1 MGKLSKFLSKS
12 FSRFTENILF
22 IETLVLLAF
31 IPLYPKLPL
40 LDVKNTW
47 VYIRIEDFLVVFVI
61 LSWLILLVKQK
72 ITLKTPLTIPIIIFW
87 LVGVIATI
95 HGVLLVFPTLA
106 NIFPNVAFLA
116 FLRHV
121 EYISL
126 FFVTYAGIRDKK
138 QLKYVVGVL
147 IATIIGVIIY
157 GFGQKYLGFPAY
169 LTMNEEFAKGIPITL
184 SGLSRIPSTFGGH
197 YDLAAYLVLIIPILV
212 SLIFGIKN
220 WFVKTLLL
228 ITSLFGVGLLF
239 MTVSRVSFFVLFIAL
254 LIVVFFQKRKL
265 VLLSLPLIGIFG
277 IAILASHSSLLS
289 RFQSTVSETE
299 VLIDAQTGDALG
311 NVKFVPREYFKD
323 KLVFQRRVKDKEEL
337 AKVVAGESQDSFA
350 TSSAIFRYEYIPQ
363 QVPFITAIDVPT
375 GENLPQ
381 GTGYINLTLSPVT
394 KRVGNFFY
402 ELPPD
407 FKASL
412 SAQILVLHGDFIV
425 KRASA
430 YDLSFTTRFQG
441 EWPRAIEAFTRNI
454 LVGSG
459 YGSVSLAVDN
469 NYLRILAETG
479 LLGFLSF
486 ILIFLTLGIYMRKI
500 FPDIDSLLAKSFV
513 IGFGAGLIGLFLNAA
528 LIDVFEASKIAF
540 LLWILMGVTFGLLK
554 LYQKNSFSLLNEIK
568 KVALSP
574 YAIIIYLFL
583 FSFVL
588 FSPTLNNFF
597 VGDDFTWLRWA
608 AQCRENCGPVATILH
623 YFTNSDGF
631 FYRPGTKIYFH
642 LMYEAFWLNQVV
654 YHFVSLLLHFSVA
667 SLFYLMARRV
677 LKSNILGAMSA
688 FLFVVMSGS
697 VEGVLWISA
706 TGHLF
711 TAFFGLLG
719 LLLFINWDEKRKP
732 YYLVFSFI
740 SFALAPLFH
749 ELGVFLPLL
758 VPAYMLLKDNSL
770 GSIKKIFK
778 RLDYLILFIPV
789 LIYFVM
795 RLISHSHWFNG
806 DYSYDLVKLPFNFFG
821 NAFGYVFLVLLG
833 PIFLSAYEAIR
844 NIMRENIMLS
854 IVIIPVFLGVLYGI
868 FRWSK
873 KVFNA
878 TDRKIIIFGL
888 LFFII
893 SLLPFIAL
901 GNITSRYSYLASLGL
916 ILIFVLLLKKV
927 YIYLEK
933 SGREVA
939 IGFTSVV
946 ILVFALFHIIQIQQT
961 YFEWREAGVKVT
973 KFFVSIEELY
983 DGSWSKNDVEFR
995 FVNVPIKVGEAWIFP
1010 VGLPDAVW
1018 FAFRN
1023 DNAKVFLDS
1032 DVNSAMQLAGFAK
1045 SHFILKFNT
1054 DGSVKQIDRS
1064 KYIRDHLIKPQ

>member
-1 MGKLSKFLSKS
+1 
-12 FSRFTENILF
+12 ILF

-265 VLLSLPLIGIFG
+265 VLLSLPLIGILG

-500 FPDIDSLLAKSFV
+500 FPDIDSLL
-513 IGFGAGLIGLFLNAA
+513 
-528 LIDVFEASKIAF
+528 
-540 LLWILMGVTFGLLK
+540 
-554 LYQKNSFSLLNEIK
+554 
-568 KVALSP
+568 
-574 YAIIIYLFL
+574 
-583 FSFVL
+583 
-588 FSPTLNNFF
+588 
-597 VGDDFTWLRWA
+597 
-608 AQCRENCGPVATILH
+608 
-623 YFTNSDGF
+623 
-631 FYRPGTKIYFH
+631 
-642 LMYEAFWLNQVV
+642 
-654 YHFVSLLLHFSVA
+654 
-667 SLFYLMARRV
+667 
-677 LKSNILGAMSA
+677 
-688 FLFVVMSGS
+688 
-697 VEGVLWISA
+697 
-706 TGHLF
+706 
-711 TAFFGLLG
+711 
-719 LLLFINWDEKRKP
+719 
-732 YYLVFSFI
+732 
-740 SFALAPLFH
+740 
-749 ELGVFLPLL
+749 
-758 VPAYMLLKDNSL
+758 
-770 GSIKKIFK
+770 
-778 RLDYLILFIPV
+778 
-789 LIYFVM
+789 
-795 RLISHSHWFNG
+795 
-806 DYSYDLVKLPFNFFG
+806 
-821 NAFGYVFLVLLG
+821 
-833 PIFLSAYEAIR
+833 
-844 NIMRENIMLS
+844 
-854 IVIIPVFLGVLYGI
+854 
-868 FRWSK
+868 
-873 KVFNA
+873 
-878 TDRKIIIFGL
+878 
-888 LFFII
+888 
-893 SLLPFIAL
+893 
-901 GNITSRYSYLASLGL
+901 
-916 ILIFVLLLKKV
+916 
-927 YIYLEK
+927 
-933 SGREVA
+933 
-939 IGFTSVV
+939 
-946 ILVFALFHIIQIQQT
+946 
-961 YFEWREAGVKVT
+961 
-973 KFFVSIEELY
+973 
-983 DGSWSKNDVEFR
+983 
-995 FVNVPIKVGEAWIFP
+995 
-1010 VGLPDAVW
+1010 
-1018 FAFRN
+1018 
-1023 DNAKVFLDS
+1023 
-1032 DVNSAMQLAGFAK
+1032 
-1045 SHFILKFNT
+1045 
-1054 DGSVKQIDRS
+1054 
-1064 KYIRDHLIKPQ
+1064 